1 MPMMDGIFT
10 ITMSHDGVRCEH
22 LQPDAG
28 GVLVI
33 VEDLV
38 HRRVLRLK
46 TSHQALQHVLKK
58 FLFFDRNMITIKVLV
73 RTENLPPQYLERR

>member
-1 MPMMDGIFT
+1 MMDGIFM
-10 ITMSHDGVRCEH
+10 ITMWHDGVSSEH

-46 TSHQALQHVLKK
+46 TSHQALQHV
-58 FLFFDRNMITIKVLV
+58 
-73 RTENLPPQYLERR
+73 P

>member
-1 MPMMDGIFT
+1 MTCWTLDIEYMPMLDGIFM
-10 ITMSHDGVRCEH
+10 ITMWHRVSSEH

-46 TSHQALQHVLKK
+46 TSHQALQHVL
-58 FLFFDRNMITIKVLV
+58 
-73 RTENLPPQYLERR
+73 

>member
-1 MPMMDGIFT
+1 MPMLDGIFK
-10 ITMSHDGVRCEH
+10 ITMSHGVSSDH

-38 HRRVLRLK
+38 HRRVLSLK
-46 TSHQALQHVLKK
+46 TSHQALQHVL
-58 FLFFDRNMITIKVLV
+58 
-73 RTENLPPQYLERR
+73 

>member
-1 MPMMDGIFT
+1 MTCWTLDIRVHADVGWHL
-10 ITMSHDGVRCEH
+10 HDHNVAQGDH

-46 TSHQALQHVLKK
+46 TSHQALQHVL
-58 FLFFDRNMITIKVLV
+58 
-73 RTENLPPQYLERR
+73 